1 MRGERPLL
9 RLGEYL
15 VRRACRRLPRDIR
28 EERYREW
35 AAELPAILHD
45 PQGGLAPWRAAR
57 MLAYAADTL
66 RGSAESASKL
76 PVLLPRMSRTLE
88 LFFVLFFL
96 VPVVL
101 SIWLIVQAPGDAQSY
116 ANLPWSLLF
125 VAFFVSRI
133 ANAPERI
140 AVRFLF
146 CTLLAFLAL
155 EVWDAVQAPRD
166 WVNYFQATVLALL
179 VLAGF
184 LAAFRTQWFRRLVAR
199 ARRAWTTG

>member
-1 MRGERPLL
+1 MRAERRLL
-9 RLGEYL
+9 SLGEYL
-15 VRRACRRLPRDIR
+15 VRRACQRLPQDIR
-28 EERYREW
+28 EERCREW

-45 PQGGLAPWRAAR
+45 PQGGFAPWRAVR

-66 RGSAESASKL
+66 RGSAESAGKL

-88 LFFVLFFL
+88 LFFLLFFL

-133 ANAPERI
+133 VNAPERI

-155 EVWDAVQAPRD
+155 DIWDAVQAPRD

-179 VLAGF
+179 ALAGL
-184 LAAFRTQWFRRLVAR
+184 LATFRTQWFRGLVAR
-199 ARRAWTTG
+199 VRRA